1 MGPIAPVYQSNSVS
15 TLVTKTKL
23 LGLIVDQKLIWVANV
38 VETKKSLVK
47 KLDLLKRS
55 SFLQELF

>member
-1 MGPIAPVYQSNSVS
+1 MGTIAPVYLSNSVS

-23 LGLIVDQKLIWVANV
+23 WDLIVDQKLIWVANV
-38 VETKKSLVK
+38 LVTKKNLVK

-55 SFLQELF
+55 SFLQEQF